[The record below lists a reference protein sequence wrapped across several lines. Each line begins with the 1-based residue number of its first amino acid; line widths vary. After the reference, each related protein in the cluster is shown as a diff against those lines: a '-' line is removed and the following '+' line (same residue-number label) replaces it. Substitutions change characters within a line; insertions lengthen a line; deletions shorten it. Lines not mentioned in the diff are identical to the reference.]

1 MATIASKTNKR
12 KTKKIVR
19 SVQKGIISIQ
29 STFNNTIITISDTNG
44 GVIAWASAGSS
55 GFKGA
60 RKSTPYAAQMAMIG
74 LLDRAK
80 AVGMTEASVTVCGV
94 GSGRESAVR
103 ALGNSGIDVVS
114 IKDKTPIAHNGV
126 RQKKPRRV

>member
-1 MATIASKTNKR
+1 
-12 KTKKIVR
+12 
-19 SVQKGIISIQ
+19 
-29 STFNNTIITISDTNG
+29 
-44 GVIAWASAGSS
+44 
-55 GFKGA
+55 
-60 RKSTPYAAQMAMIG
+60 MAMIG

-103 ALGNSGIDVVS
+103 ALGNSGIDVTS